1 MDQNPS
7 GSEKLLAHLGQ
18 GCAIPRRSVS
28 QFVDFLRESKYELV
42 DWHCYGQP
50 DPELLT
56 GSLQV
61 KGDQLGPSV
70 QKLLDQR
77 HVRLGLEIFP
87 IGIPWPEWFR
97 VDFRGGG
104 PAGPTG

>member
-1 MDQNPS
+1 MENQPT
-7 GSEKLLAHLGQ
+7 GSEKMLAHLDR

-28 QFVDFLRESKYELV
+28 KFVDFLREGEYKVV

-50 DPELLT
+50 DPELLA

-61 KGDQLGPSV
+61 RRDQLGESV
-70 QKLLDQR
+70 QKMLDLDFLR
-77 HVRLGLEIFP
+77 FKLEVFP

-97 VDFRGGG
+97 VDFKSAG
-104 PAGPTG
+104 PAGPAG